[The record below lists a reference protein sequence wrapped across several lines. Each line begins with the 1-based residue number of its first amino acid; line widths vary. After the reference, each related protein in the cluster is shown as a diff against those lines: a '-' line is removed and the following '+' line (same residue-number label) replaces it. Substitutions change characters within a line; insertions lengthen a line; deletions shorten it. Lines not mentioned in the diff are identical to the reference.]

1 MTSLCIYFARLTV
14 DEERAI
20 CASRVEVEVL
30 RRVLAETEHTPRFQ
44 AIRSAFEQKIQRDPF
59 DLTLEYASPTDV
71 MTNRLQQM
79 ALFLVIAYFLEE
91 MLGVKPSCVSFYS
104 SGVQP
109 ALVYA
114 GCVSIG
120 EYFEHV
126 LPLVRENRVRIE
138 EAGRRLSLVECLL
151 VGKEDDEVETFVRK
165 TIAEM
170 EYAGR
175 VFIKDVRGRH
185 AVLIAGF
192 NDEVVRVRSR
202 VSDAFADVAAKRR
215 RIHQTDGAHIP
226 LYERAP
232 FASLLAWGGVSSPR
246 MPMIGTSGELL
257 PCDDSAPVVSILS
270 DAVSSPMNTHRTL
283 HQVRKFSRFIVIVG
297 SELGA
302 RVIQPPNGPRKE
314 SPRGCEVKLAIDVL
328 DDNLLDGRFA
338 ERGIQV

>member
-1 MTSLCIYFARLTV
+1 VTSPCIYFARLTV
-14 DEERAI
+14 DEERAV
-20 CASRVEVEVL
+20 CASRLEVL
-30 RRVLAETEHTPRFQ
+30 RRVLAENGHAPRLQ

-59 DLTLEYASPTDV
+59 DLTWEYVSPTDV

-79 ALFLVIAYFLEE
+79 ALFLVIAYFLEDW
-91 MLGVKPSCVSFYS
+91 LGVKPSCVSFYS

-138 EAGRRLSLVECLL
+138 EAGRRHSLVECLL

-165 TIAEM
+165 TITEM

-175 VFIKDVRGRH
+175 VFIKDVRGQH

-192 NDEVVRVRSR
+192 KNEVICVRSR

-246 MPMIGTSGELL
+246 LPIIGTSGELL
-257 PCDDSAPVVSILS
+257 RGDDSAPVVSMLS
-270 DAVSSPMNTHRTL
+270 DAVSGPMNTYRTMHEVQKL
-283 HQVRKFSRFIVIVG
+283 GSLIAVVG

-302 RVIQPPNGPRKE
+302 KVIQPPNGPRKE
-314 SPRGCEVKLAIDVL
+314 RRHGCEVQLAIDVIDDHSL
-328 DDNLLDGRFA
+328 DRRSA
-338 ERGIQV
+338 EREIQA